1 MPLPINS
8 QGFVGCEIRLEGGL
22 NFYIINM
29 LYFYS
34 EKSEKEKEK

>member
-1 MPLPINS
+1 
-8 QGFVGCEIRLEGGL
+8 L

-34 EKSEKEKEK
+34 EKSEKEKEKWEDSE